1 MTTTTYEIETHTTT
15 ARESAATSAAK
26 PPKAARTPFWDNGRY
41 IAMALVIV
49 GHATLKMI
57 GTSDPAYAVYLFVYL
72 FQVPVFVMIS
82 GYFAKSSLPT
92 ASDIRKL
99 FSCLIVPYLVF
110 ETVWSVIHWA
120 MSGKLSLDYSTA
132 WWTLWF
138 ILALVIWR
146 VVLPYLVLLRFP
158 LTISVLLSVGAGY
171 LGNIDDTFSLAR
183 AAGLLPFFV
192 LGWKIKQ
199 WKLADRW
206 LALPTAIVWRWRA
219 AAIGLFAV
227 VAVVTAVGI
236 DTWRELLFRRFL
248 LYDETYAS
256 FGYDQ
261 WWAGAVRLGF
271 MALGVVL
278 CFALLMLIPRRE
290 TVLTRFGQATLYI
303 YLLHSFVLY
312 PLRQSGLIDGPSDLL
327 LVGLVVGSFALPFAL
342 GNRFVQKLFRPV
354 VEPKL
359 DWLFCKRERVATK

>member
-1 MTTTTYEIETHTTT
+1 
-15 ARESAATSAAK
+15 
-26 PPKAARTPFWDNGRY
+26 
-41 IAMALVIV
+41 MALVIV

-57 GTSDPAYAVYLFVYL
+57 STSDPAYAVYLFVYL
-72 FQVPVFVMIS
+72 FQVPAFVMIS
-82 GYFAKSSLPT
+82 GYFAKSTLPT
-92 ASDIRKL
+92 VSDIRKL

-110 ETVWSVIHWA
+110 ETAWSAIHWIV
-120 MSGKLSLDYSTA
+120 SGRLSLDYSTA

-138 ILALVIWR
+138 IMALVIWR

-158 LTISVLLSVGAGY
+158 LIISILLSVGAGY
-171 LGNIDDTFSLAR
+171 LANIDETFSFAR

-192 LGWKIKQ
+192 LGWKIRQ

-206 LALPTAIVWRWRA
+206 LTLPSSIVWRWRA
-219 AAIGLFAV
+219 GAIALFVA

-271 MALGVVL
+271 MVLGALL
-278 CFALLMLIPRRE
+278 CFALLVLIPRRE
-290 TVLTRFGQATLYI
+290 TVLTRFGRATLYI

-327 LVGLVVGSFALPFAL
+327 LVVLVVGSFALPFAL
-342 GNRFVQKLFRPV
+342 GNGLVKRVFRPV
-354 VEPKL
+354 VEPRL
-359 DWLFCKRERVATK
+359 DWLFRRADVS